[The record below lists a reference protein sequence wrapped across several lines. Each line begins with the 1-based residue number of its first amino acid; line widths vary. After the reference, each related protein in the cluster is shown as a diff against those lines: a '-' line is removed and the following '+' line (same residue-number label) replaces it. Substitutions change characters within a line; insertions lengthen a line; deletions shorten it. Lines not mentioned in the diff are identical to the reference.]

1 MTCPSSQPAH
11 GSLCPQAASCP
22 YLWRV
27 SCQATSCQ
35 RYPRGPQL
43 LPLLTSPAPKACC
56 LYGLTPSWA
65 LLLLLGLLS
74 PGAACNTSVSTELPD
89 RAPLASALV
98 RLCGLG
104 LEGAA
109 TPGDVDL

>member
-1 MTCPSSQPAH
+1 MDALSGPGCWGVGGA
-11 GSLCPQAASCP
+11 GQAAGG
-22 YLWRV
+22 
-27 SCQATSCQ
+27 AA
-35 RYPRGPQL
+35 G
-43 LPLLTSPAPKACC
+43 LTSPAPKACC

-98 RLCGLG
+98 RLCGSG